1 MLRLKECRG
10 LGLDWRQR
18 ECETS
23 RDTLV
28 GDENRGRVLRGGA
41 GGVWV
46 CSVAGG
52 RRFDGR

>member
-10 LGLDWRQR
+10 VGLDWRQR

-28 GDENRGRVLRGGA
+28 GDENRGRVVKRRSGRG
-41 GGVWV
+41 V
-46 CSVAGG
+46 SVQ
-52 RRFDGR
+52 RRGWAKV